1 MHAFQPRPIA
11 LSVAVALGTCHG
23 PLWAAAGRV
32 QFAFGEAT
40 LVSAGGGRSALSK
53 GDEVDSGDTVTTER
67 GRVQIRFTDGGLVS
81 LQPRTTFKIDDY
93 NFEGSNDGSERGFF
107 SLVRGGFRTITGA
120 IGRRD
125 KSRYRVNTPVA
136 TIGIRGTEYLIV
148 LDESGA
154 VITVGDGSIAV
165 LNDAGQVILQ
175 NGQTGRVVDRSTLP
189 QLTEEKA
196 SLPPPPKDVRNREDG
211 PEPLEDSED
220 FQVVYTGDQGDPDA
234 VDNITDDELM
244 VGGGGSVADKLETGA
259 GYVVGFTYMDLND
272 EDLPRN
278 DKVGPTDAV
287 FTGGQMTEFS
297 GGLYAIDELTLVD
310 AGSDRYIGW
319 GRWSNTSGASADFVV
334 NGGPEF
340 FDQADQSLHYV
351 AGRPTENLSLAA
363 MGEAEGSYELLSFT
377 RPTEAD
383 GTLATVVAGSAVF
396 GLDFAAETVTG
407 GISVDSSTT
416 SERYE
421 LDFGPL
427 PVTGG
432 TFQGTALVQ
441 DTFSFGCF
449 CSCAGFVSGL
459 VAGPAADRAGFAYHI
474 NDQFNTDIF
483 GAVTF
488 RRTGIAVE

>member
-1 MHAFQPRPIA
+1 MHTMNAFQPRPIA

-40 LVSAGGGRSALSK
+40 LVSASGGRSALSK
-53 GDEVDSGDTVTTER
+53 GDAVDSGDTVSTER
-67 GRVQIRFTDGGLVS
+67 GRVQIRFTDGGRVS

-93 NFEGSNDGSERGFF
+93 NFDGSNDGSERGFF

-125 KSRYRVNTPVA
+125 KSRYRVKTPVA
-136 TIGIRGTEYLIV
+136 TIGIRGTEYLLV

-154 VITVGDGSIAV
+154 VITVGDGAIAV
-165 LNDAGQVILQ
+165 VNEAGEVVLS
-175 NGQTGRVVDRSTLP
+175 NGQTGRVVNQSTLP
-189 QLTEEKA
+189 RLTEEKA
-196 SLPPPPKDVRNREDG
+196 SLPPPQKDVRNREDG

-244 VGGGGSVADKLETGA
+244 IGGGADRLETGA

-272 EDLPRN
+272 EDLPKN

-287 FTGGQMTEFS
+287 FSDGQLTAFTS
-297 GGLYAIDELTLVD
+297 GQYAIDQLTLVD

-319 GRWSNTSGASADFVV
+319 GRWSNSSGAIADFVV
-334 NGGPEF
+334 NGAPEF
-340 FDQADQSLHYV
+340 FDQNGQSLHYV
-351 AGRPTENLSLAA
+351 VGRPTENLSLAA
-363 MGEAEGSYELLSFT
+363 MGQAQGTYQLLSST

-383 GTLATVVAGSAVF
+383 GTLAAVVPGSAAF
-396 GLDFAAETVTG
+396 GLDFAAETVVG
-407 GISVDSSTT
+407 GISVDSAKT
-416 SERYE
+416 SERYQ

-427 PVTGG
+427 PVASG
-432 TFQGTALVQ
+432 TFQGSAVVQ
-441 DTFSFGCF
+441 DTFSNGCA
-449 CSCAGFVSGL
+449 CGCAGSVSGL
-459 VAGPAADRAGFAYHI
+459 VAGPAANRAGFAYHI
-474 NDQFNTDIF
+474 NDQFSTDIF

>member
-1 MHAFQPRPIA
+1 MNAFQPRPIA
-11 LSVAVALGTCHG
+11 LSVAVALGTWHG
-23 PLWAAAGRV
+23 PVWAAAGRV

-40 LVSAGGGRSALSK
+40 LVSAGGGRSALGK
-53 GDEVDSGDTVTTER
+53 GDEVDSGDTVRTER

-93 NFEGSNDGSERGFF
+93 NFDGSSDGSERGFF
-107 SLVRGGFRTITGA
+107 SLLRGGFRTITGA

-154 VITVGDGSIAV
+154 VITVGDGAIAV
-165 LNDAGQVILQ
+165 VNDAGEVILE

-196 SLPPPPKDVRNREDG
+196 SLPPPQKDLRNREDG
-211 PEPLEDSED
+211 PEPIEDSKD
-220 FQVVYTGDQGDPDA
+220 FQVVYTGDQGDPEA

-244 VGGGGSVADKLETGA
+244 VGGSAATKLETGA
-259 GYVVGFTYMDLND
+259 GYVVGFTYLDLND
-272 EDLPRN
+272 EGQPRK
-278 DKVGPTDAV
+278 DTVGPTDAV
-287 FTGGQMTEFS
+287 FSSGQLTAFS
-297 GGLYAIDELTLVD
+297 GGLYALDELTLVD

-340 FDQADQSLHYV
+340 FDKDAQSLHYV
-351 AGRPTENLSLAA
+351 VGRPTENLSLAA
-363 MGEAEGSYELLSFT
+363 MGEAQGTYELLSFT
-377 RPTEAD
+377 RPTETD
-383 GTLATVVAGSAVF
+383 GTLASIVQGSAAF
-396 GLDFAAETVTG
+396 GLDFTAQTVTG
-407 GISVDSSTT
+407 GISIDSTTT
-416 SERYE
+416 SERYA

-432 TFQGTALVQ
+432 TFQGSAVVQ

-449 CSCAGFVSGL
+449 CACAGSVSGL

-488 RRTGIAVE
+488 RRTGIAAE